1 MAWDIDK
8 FKLTATYV
16 KPSMASYLPNNE
28 ITFTRWSGFISKAM
42 SNSNYPFSCFVSVN
56 NNYVFNGY
64 RGTNSVSV
72 LYKYDNVGVNDTGI
86 PLSDIGISSSAYSEV
101 TMFRFADSVGNVYSC
116 NINQNGS
123 GLVRIDVSL
132 YSGDNTSGS
141 TLPSMSAEYYVP
153 SSQYGNTKLHFGLFK
168 ASDINFRRETGR
180 EQTNPDCVAI
190 GFYMSRNGVAIPATE
205 YQDRQFTGFFTYGFT
220 DSADANGITYELNG
234 DFVVTSPEY
243 GTPSDVGGYTGGTF
257 DDSSDTISIPSMPSI
272 GISTAGFT
280 NVYKVSTGE
289 LIGFGAELFPKM
301 PDFDTSANTIPEVL
315 NNIGTAVQSLF
326 TAFQNSKLIDYV
338 IDCHIIPVSPTTGG
352 AENIKVAYKSF
363 TQTATK
369 VTSDYVDIDC
379 GSLNVGEYYA
389 NFMDYGQFTT
399 AKLYLPFVG
408 FVPIQP
414 EYWQS
419 GVLSVTYR
427 FNIIDG
433 SFVAFVKSTSSKSN
447 LSDSVIAQYGGNCCV
462 HLPVTGLNYANM
474 VSGALQTVPAVIN
487 SAKGGDIS
495 GAASNAL
502 NTLSLAPS
510 MQSSNGYN
518 SCTAFLGVRTPYLV
532 IERAVSNFSQAY
544 TNENGLPSNITSKF
558 DTLTGYTVATAEIMT
573 GFGDATE
580 DEKTMI
586 LNALAEGTIF

>member
-1 MAWDIDK
+1 MSWDIDK
-8 FKLTATYV
+8 FKLTTTYI
-16 KPSMASYLPNNE
+16 KPSLQAYMADNI
-28 ITFTRWSGFISKAM
+28 ITFTRWDGFLSKAM
-42 SNSNYPFSCFVSVN
+42 SNSNYPFSCYVSIN
-56 NNYVFNGY
+56 NNYVYDGY

-72 LYKYDNVGVNDTGI
+72 LYKYNNVGVNDEGI
-86 PLSDIGISSSAYSEV
+86 PLSVIGISSSPYSNV
-101 TMFRFADSVGNVYSC
+101 TMFRFADDAGNVYSC
-116 NINQNGS
+116 HIYQNGS
-123 GLVRIDVSL
+123 GIVRIDVSL
-132 YSGDNTSGS
+132 YSGDNSSGS
-141 TLPSMSAEYYVP
+141 CQPSMSAEYYVP
-153 SSQYGNTKLHFGLFK
+153 QSQYSNTRLHFGLFR
-168 ASDINFRRETGR
+168 ASDINFRGYTGR
-180 EQTNPDCVAI
+180 EQTNADCIAI
-190 GFYMSRNGVAIPATE
+190 GFYMSQNGVAIPATE
-205 YQDRQFTGFFTYGFT
+205 YQDRQFTGFFAYGFT
-220 DSADANGITYELNG
+220 DSADANGKTFELNG
-234 DFVVTSPEY
+234 ENVVKSAEY
-243 GTPSDVGGYTGGTF
+243 GAPSDIGGYTGGTF

-301 PDFDTSANTIPEVL
+301 PDFDTSADSIPDVL
-315 NNIGTAVQSLF
+315 NNIGIAVQSLF

-338 IDCHIIPVSPTTGG
+338 IDCHIIPVSPTTGDN
-352 AENIKVAYKSF
+352 ANIKVAYKSF
-363 TQTATK
+363 TQTAAK

-419 GVLSVTYR
+419 GVLSVIYR

-462 HLPVTGLNYANM
+462 HLPVTGLNYSNM

-495 GAASNAL
+495 GAAANAL

-532 IERAVSNFSQAY
+532 IERAVSNFSQSY
-544 TNENGLPSNITSKF
+544 PTENGLPSNITSKF
-558 DTLTGYTVATAEIMT
+558 DTLTGYTIATAEIMT
-573 GFGDATE
+573 GFGGATE

>member
-1 MAWDIDK
+1 MSWDVVSINLK
-8 FKLTATYV
+8 VTTPITGITKYL
-16 KPSMASYLPNNE
+16 KNGYLP
-28 ITFTRWSGFISKAM
+28 FIR
-42 SNSNYPFSCFVSVN
+42 NTDVVSVYTAAGDYPIRPVGE
-56 NNYVFNGY
+56 NYLGVNYAVNGVSY
-64 RGTNSVSV
+64 HGKVNIYPWTARAIGNVGISGIKVSDLGVSVGGNVV
-72 LYKYDNVGVNDTGI
+72 LYK
-86 PLSDIGISSSAYSEV
+86 
-101 TMFRFADSVGNVYSC
+101 FADSSGATYTMRLSISSTALRLYTSRSGGRFEISYDFDQTWNGTYSNDMLNTVY
-116 NINQNGS
+116 IHPVY
-123 GLVRIDVSL
+123 L
-132 YSGDNTSGS
+132 
-141 TLPSMSAEYYVP
+141 
-153 SSQYGNTKLHFGLFK
+153 K
-168 ASDINFRRETGR
+168 ASDIDYARYFGVA
-180 EQTNPDCVAI
+180 QTNPNCFAF
-190 GFYMSRNGVAIPATE
+190 GYMLSINGVYKSSTQSRYLFLSTYNPITSNMG
-205 YQDRQFTGFFTYGFT
+205 TG
-220 DSADANGITYELNG
+220 ALNELTTFNSE
-234 DFVVTSPEY
+234 VSPEY
-243 GTPSDVGGYTGGTF
+243 GLPSEIGGYTGGTF

-301 PDFDTSANTIPEVL
+301 PDFDTTASTIPEVL

-338 IDCHIIPVSPTTGG
+338 IDCHIIPVSPTTG
-352 AENIKVAYKSF
+352 AADNINVAYKSF
-363 TQTATK
+363 SQTALK

-389 NFMDYGQFTT
+389 NFLDYGQFTT

-433 SFVAFVKSTSSKSN
+433 SFVAFIKSTSSKSN

-495 GAASNAL
+495 GAAANAL

-532 IERAVSNFSQAY
+532 IERAVSNFSQSY
-544 TNENGLPSNITSKF
+544 PNENGLPSNITTNF
-558 DTLTGYTVATAEIMT
+558 DTLTGYTIATTEIMT
-573 GFGDATE
+573 GFSDATE
-580 DEKTMI
+580 DEKTLI

>member
-1 MAWDIDK
+1 MSWDVVSINLK
-8 FKLTATYV
+8 VSGPITGIKKYL
-16 KPSMASYLPNNE
+16 KNGYLPFIRNTDV
-28 ITFTRWSGFISKAM
+28 ITVYRNAGDYPIRPAGENYLGGAGYAVNGVYYHGKINIYPWTTRAIGSVGIAGIKVSDLGASIG
-42 SNSNYPFSCFVSVN
+42 SNVI
-56 NNYVFNGY
+56 
-64 RGTNSVSV
+64 
-72 LYKYDNVGVNDTGI
+72 LYKFSDSSGAVYTMRLSISASALRIYTTRTGGRFEISYDFDRTWNGTYSDDMLDT
-86 PLSDIGISSSAYSEV
+86 
-101 TMFRFADSVGNVYSC
+101 VY
-116 NINQNGS
+116 IHPVY
-123 GLVRIDVSL
+123 L
-132 YSGDNTSGS
+132 
-141 TLPSMSAEYYVP
+141 
-153 SSQYGNTKLHFGLFK
+153 K
-168 ASDINFRRETGR
+168 ASDINFLRYFGV
-180 EQTNPDCVAI
+180 EQTNPDCFAFGYMVSVA
-190 GFYMSRNGVAIPATE
+190 GSYKSDSSGRYLNLAVYDPVTSTMGTGVL
-205 YQDRQFTGFFTYGFT
+205 
-220 DSADANGITYELNG
+220 NELTTFNSE
-234 DFVVTSPEY
+234 VSPEY
-243 GTPSDVGGYTGGTF
+243 GLPSETGGYTGGTF
-257 DDSSDTISIPSMPSI
+257 DDSSDTISIPTMPTI

-280 NVYKVSTGE
+280 NVYQVSTGE

-301 PDFDTSANTIPEVL
+301 PDFDTSANSIPDVL
-315 NNIGTAVQSLF
+315 NNIGVAVQSLF

-338 IDCHIIPVSPTTGG
+338 IDCHIIPVSPTTSA

-363 TQTATK
+363 TQTAAK

-389 NFMDYGQFTT
+389 SFMDYGQFTT

-419 GVLSVTYR
+419 GVLSVVYR

-433 SFVAFVKSTSSKSN
+433 SFVAFIKSTSSKSN

-518 SCTAFLGVRTPYLV
+518 SCTAFLGVRTPYLI
-532 IERAVSNFSQAY
+532 IERAVSNFSQKFPV
-544 TNENGLPSNITSKF
+544 ENGLPSNITTDF
-558 DTLTGYTVATAEIMT
+558 DTLTGYTIATAEIMT